1 MPGESYSVGDQVA
14 VVWADHVAGPQGW
27 HDLGDCPEVLE
38 VITFGVIVGLDEMS
52 LTIASSL
59 QWDHAKRRV
68 DADGTVGH
76 VHALVRSC
84 IRDVMV
90 LAHGGR
96 DG

>member
-1 MPGESYSVGDQVA
+1 MTGESYSVGDRVA

-27 HDLGDCPEVLE
+27 HELNDCPDVLE
-38 VITFGVIVGLDEMS
+38 FITFGVIIGLDETS

-59 QWDHAKRRV
+59 QWDRVKRRI
-68 DADGTVGH
+68 DAEGSVGH

-90 LAHGGR
+90 IVHGGA
-96 DG
+96 